1 MKTMKLMLLFS
12 ASIHLIVIGV
22 FFFRANSP
30 GKYTPDSVQRVRIV
44 EVKKNTVVSGPVEA
58 AQVKTEESASE
69 VKLSA
74 KSKEEEKSRK
84 VEELLKKRK
93 KLEELRKKREEELER
108 ERQKKQEELR
118 KLDGWSK
125 ELANRKTLEGLT
137 VDSAAIFPS
146 WFIDEVHNQIFS
158 VWEVPAGAYKSQA
171 RIAFE
176 ISRNGQA
183 SSVAVERSS
192 GNSIFDVSCKEAV
205 GKASPFPALPELF
218 KGDKVRVHVT
228 FKDE

>member
-1 MKTMKLMLLFS
+1 MKTLKLALLFS
-12 ASIHLIVIGV
+12 ASIHLIVIGI
-22 FFFRANSP
+22 FLFKANSP
-30 GKYTPDSVQRVRIV
+30 GKFAPDSIHRVRIV
-44 EVKKNTVVSGPVEA
+44 ELKKKTPVSGPVEA

-69 VKLSA
+69 VKSNT
-74 KSKEEEKSRK
+74 KSKEEEQSRK

-125 ELANRKTLEGLT
+125 ELANRNALEELT
-137 VDSAAIFPS
+137 VDSTAIFPS

-171 RIAFE
+171 RIRFE
-176 ISRNGQA
+176 ISRSGQA
-183 SSVAVERSS
+183 SSVAVEESS

-218 KGDKVRVHVT
+218 KGDRVRVHVT